1 MYGKFAAAVIK
12 YRVHS
17 LVILIGLTVYMAF
30 QMPNVTMSY
39 QLANLLPKSD
49 STYVAYEKFKETF
62 GRDGSMII
70 LANKESRFFTKEH
83 LNAFFELQKDLEAI
97 PGVQGT
103 GGVKNVARLV
113 KDTVAMRF
121 KTEPVF
127 AKPVQTDEEA
137 ENLKKQLQE
146 LPFYDRLLY
155 DIKKDVFM
163 LIVML
168 DQEILDSKERIGVVK
183 QIEKRVARFEKERE
197 TEIHIS
203 GLPYI
208 RTENIVKGKQEIT
221 LFIVLSALVTTIVL
235 IIIFRSAMEVAVSI
249 VTVLIGVIWAQASMA
264 LLGFPITVL
273 TGLIPPLLIVSG
285 IPNSIYMIN
294 AYHQEYNRLGDK
306 RLALVKVIEKT
317 GHAIFLI
324 NLNTALGFATLAVTG
339 SELLIHF
346 GIIAALNSMLL
357 FTLAM
362 ILTPV
367 LFSFL
372 PAPSKKATAHLD
384 KKFASAITKVLIMV
398 PLRHRKWVYISTV
411 VITAVSIFG
420 ITRMQIRG
428 SIADEVPEKSQVK
441 TDLKFFENSFG
452 GIMPFE
458 IVVDTKKEKG
468 LITDTRLWKRIDEFQ
483 EYVDAQPIFSRPISY
498 IEGLKFANQAL
509 YNGNPDQY
517 QVPNQF
523 DRAFIVKYLKQN
535 EGQDS
540 LLRSLMDKSQSKARI
555 SVMVKDLNT
564 QEISVVKQDLLKKAS
579 EIFPEDKYE
588 ITITGGAITFL
599 EGTNYLLGDL
609 VESSILTL
617 ILVALCMVWL
627 FKNFRIV
634 TISLIPNIIPMFMT
648 AGLMGFFGVP
658 LKPSTIL
665 IFGIA
670 FGISIDSAIHYLD
683 HFKQALRETGGNIR
697 SSVVIA
703 IKETALSMIYT
714 SLILFFGFSVFA
726 ASEFGGTVAL
736 GTLVAFTL
744 FAATFTNL
752 LLLPALLIS
761 LHVSKTRPKGRF
773 SRRKRKNNFPK
784 NPITEA

>member
-17 LVILIGLTVYMAF
+17 LIILLGLTVFMAI
-30 QMPNVTMSY
+30 QMPKVTMSY
-39 QLANLLPKSD
+39 KLANLLPKDD
-49 STYVAYEKFKETF
+49 STYLAYEKFKQTF
-62 GRDGSMII
+62 GQDGSMII
-70 LANKESRFFTKEH
+70 VANKESRFFTKAH
-83 LNAFFELQKDLEAI
+83 LNAFFDLQTDIEAI
-97 PGVQGT
+97 AGVQNT
-103 GGVKNVARLV
+103 GGVKNVAELV
-113 KDTVAMRF
+113 KDTTAKKFRTVKIF
-121 KTEPVF
+121 KG
-127 AKPVQTDEEA
+127 PVQSDEEA
-137 ENLKKQLQE
+137 ILIKHKLER

-155 DIKKDVFM
+155 DLKKDVFM
-163 LIVML
+163 LVITL
-168 DQEILDSKERIGVVK
+168 DKEILDTKERINVVK
-183 QIEKRVARFEKERE
+183 EIEKRLEKFEKERN

-249 VTVLIGVIWAQASMA
+249 VTVIIGVIWAQASMA
-264 LLGFPITVL
+264 LLGYPITVL

-294 AYHQEYNRLGDK
+294 AYHHEYNKLGDK
-306 RLALVKVIEKT
+306 QAALIKVIEKT

-324 NLNTALGFATLAVTG
+324 NLNTALGFATFVITG
-339 SELLIHF
+339 SELLTHF

-372 PAPSKKATAHLD
+372 PPPSKKATAHLD
-384 KKFASAITKVLIMV
+384 KKFSNAVVRLLAII
-398 PLRHRKWVYISTV
+398 PLNYRKWVYAATFI
-411 VITAVSIFG
+411 ITAISIFG
-420 ITRMQIRG
+420 ITRMQVKG
-428 SIADEVPEKSQVK
+428 SIADEVPEKSHVK
-441 TDLKFFENSFG
+441 QDLKFFENSFG

-458 IVVDTKKEKG
+458 IVIDTKKEKG
-468 LITDTRLWKRIDEFQ
+468 IITDTKLWKRIDEFQ
-483 EYVDAQPIFSRPISY
+483 EYLDAQPIFSRPISY
-498 IEGLKFANQAL
+498 IEGIKFANQAF
-509 YNGNPDQY
+509 YNGSPDEY
-517 QVPNQF
+517 QLPNQF
-523 DRAFIVKYLKQN
+523 DRAFIVNYLKKD

-540 LLRSLMDKSQSKARI
+540 LLRSLISKDQSSARI
-555 SVMVKDLNT
+555 TVMVKDLNT
-564 QEISVVKQDLLKKAS
+564 QEIEQVKQDINRKVG
-579 EIFPEDKYE
+579 EIFPSDKYKV
-588 ITITGGAITFL
+588 TITGGAVTFL

-609 VESSILTL
+609 LESSVLTL

-627 FKNFRIV
+627 FRNFRIV

-648 AGLMGFFGVP
+648 AGLMGFFNIP

-683 HFKQALRETGGNIR
+683 HFKQALQYNGGNIR
-697 SSVVIA
+697 YAVVTA
-703 IKETALSMIYT
+703 IRETALSMIYT
-714 SLILFFGFSVFA
+714 SVILFFGFSVFA

-736 GTLVAFTL
+736 GVLVAFTL

-761 LHVSKTRPKGRF
+761 LHVSKTKPNARF
-773 SRRKRKNNFPK
+773 RRKKKHTNTNTPS
-784 NPITEA
+784 